1 MYKVAVVI
9 SVGKESL
16 EILEKLV
23 NQISNIF
30 FDKKLIYAIKII
42 LSTDDYTPL
51 KSQNYVNKLAK
62 KYKCVIAN
70 HIEIKK
76 KGQTFARTYLSGFE
90 MAISNKFNCIVEMD
104 VATHNPNEILK
115 FVEGIQKE
123 GNDCIFSTR
132 FSKGGSFKNIPKQRI
147 LVSKVGTIL
156 ANICYGIYPPL
167 PDLTSGYEAFSVK
180 FVKKLFLKSDINKWV
195 SVNIIPHLIQ
205 TELRVLSIKLGA
217 KYKFVSIKYGGN
229 KQGTKLKLIY
239 LYQAIKGFMISVVR
253 YHCGKYWIL

>member
-1 MYKVAVVI
+1 MYKVAVVT

-16 EILEKLV
+16 ETLEKLI
-23 NQISNIF
+23 NQISNVF
-30 FDKKLIYAIKII
+30 LEKKSIYVIKII

-51 KSQNYVNKLAK
+51 ESQNYVNKLAK
-62 KYKCVIAN
+62 KYKYIISN
-70 HIEIKK
+70 HIEIKE

-90 MAISNKFNCIVEMD
+90 KAISNKFNCIVEMD
-104 VATHNPNEILK
+104 VATHDPKEILK
-115 FVEGIQKE
+115 FVEGIQKD
-123 GNDCIFSTR
+123 GYDCVFSTR
-132 FSKGGSFKNIPKQRI
+132 FSGGGSFKNIPKQRI

-195 SVNIIPHLIQ
+195 SVNTIPHLIQ
-205 TELRVLSIKLGA
+205 TELRVLLMKLGA
-217 KYKFVSIKYGGN
+217 KYKFISIKYGSN

-239 LYQAIKGFMISVVR
+239 LYKATKGFVVSVIR
-253 YHCGKYWIL
+253 YHCGKYWII

>member
-1 MYKVAVVI
+1 MYKVAVAI

-16 EILEKLV
+16 ETLEKLV

-30 FDKKLIYAIKII
+30 CDKKSIYSVKII

-51 KSQNYVNKLAK
+51 KSQNYVNKLVK
-62 KYKCVIAN
+62 KYKSVISN

-76 KGQTFARTYLSGFE
+76 KGQTFARSYLAGFE
-90 MAISNKFNCIVEMD
+90 RALLEKVDCIIEMD
-104 VATHNPNEILK
+104 VATHDPKEILR

-132 FSKGGSFKNIPKQRI
+132 FSNGGSFKNIPKQRI

-195 SVNIIPHLIQ
+195 SVNVIPHLIQ

-217 KYKFVSIKYGGN
+217 KYKFVSIKYGSN

-239 LYQAIKGFMISVVR
+239 LYKAIKGFVISVIR
-253 YHCGKYWIL
+253 YHCGKYWII